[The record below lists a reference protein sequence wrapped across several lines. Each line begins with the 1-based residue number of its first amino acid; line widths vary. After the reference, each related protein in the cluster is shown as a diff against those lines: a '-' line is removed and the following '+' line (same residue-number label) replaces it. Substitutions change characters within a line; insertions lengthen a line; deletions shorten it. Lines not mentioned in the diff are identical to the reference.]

1 MDERLKSCP
10 LSDSSFNTL
19 SNKHA
24 NDGLVE
30 NDCDRSPPFFWNTWS
45 HLRGGGATSGC
56 DGDAKDCDD
65 GASDCD
71 CGAKRGWSGDAK
83 KGWSGDAK
91 DSDDDAKKDWNG
103 DASDASDSNCDDG
116 ASTSDLRL
124 CARGRGGGGCRLGRR
139 GRSAAT

>member
-30 NDCDRSPPFFWNTWS
+30 NDCDRGPPFFWNTWS
-45 HLRGGGATSGC
+45 HLRGGGTTSGC
-56 DGDAKDCDD
+56 DGDAKNCDD

-71 CGAKRGWSGDAK
+71 CGAKKDWSGDAK

-91 DSDDDAKKDWNG
+91 DSDDDATTDWSG
-103 DASDASDSNCDDG
+103 DASDSNCDDG